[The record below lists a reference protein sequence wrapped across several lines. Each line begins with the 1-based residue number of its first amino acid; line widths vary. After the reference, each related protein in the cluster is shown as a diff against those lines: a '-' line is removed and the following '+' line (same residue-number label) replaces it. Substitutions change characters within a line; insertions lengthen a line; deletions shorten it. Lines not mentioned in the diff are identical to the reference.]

1 MGQDGVLKT
10 HDMVQ
15 EIEKGKMGMDGCGRL
30 MSFDLNQ
37 EPECDRD
44 TCSEESGGSIGGH
57 EDEEA
62 DELVGAIGV
71 DDVMKLTFDTEEEA
85 GEFYNLYAKLS
96 GFGIRKSNAKRDE
109 DGISRFRKWVCCCE
123 GYRNEKWFNYEDRKR
138 EAKAI
143 TRTGCG
149 ACFRVKYD
157 TESVKYVVTRFIME
171 HNHPLASEASVQHL
185 RSHRKVS
192 DAEYAQ
198 AKSLKLVGA
207 RICQIMKHFVI
218 KAGGY
223 SNVGFCIKDLYNR
236 MDEERRKDIFNGDAE
251 GALGFLAAKKDADD
265 MFFYKYHVDNEGR
278 LARLFWSDSKSRV
291 DFSVFGDVLVFDTT
305 YKTNKYRKP
314 LVVLAGVNNHL
325 NSTIFGCALLSDE
338 RIETYEWV
346 LSTFVEAMK
355 GRKPVAVM
363 TDGDSAMRRAIKNLL
378 PDACHRLCSW
388 HLHRNARS
396 NIRCEEFNNRL
407 YDLMARKFS
416 TLEFEDRWAR
426 LVNECGVVEN
436 EWVKKLYRR
445 RRLWAEAYLRGNF
458 FAGMRSTQRC
468 EKMNAFLN
476 EYLNEKMRLYEFVRS
491 FDLAIA
497 WLRHTESKAV
507 HTSENTKPV
516 LTTILPELEASA
528 AEVFTRNVFFMV
540 RKHLNR
546 QGLLISE
553 GWSEDGGSRTY
564 YYSKYGGHEISWRV
578 VYDRSMEKLICSC
591 MKFESKGIPCAHM
604 FRVMVVEGMNRIP
617 EACIS
622 KRWTKGVYSTNNGMK
637 AFVADEQLTQMAR
650 YGTLKSSCNSMC
662 YYASYMDDAFNDLQQ
677 MFDKHSVDL
686 KEKWIERGYG
696 GDGFAMDSRVMNDR
710 SRRTFG
716 LLDPRVS
723 RCKGDQK
730 HSETKKKRKCGHCR
744 QATTNEHAHTKRI
757 RTTQQFMMIIWK
769 IVWMNRWKNHLKLVR
784 GGATQANGE
793 DKHLHHKH
801 AVAVEGTQVTNKEV
815 QEKDEAQLL

>member
-1 MGQDGVLKT
+1 
-10 HDMVQ
+10 
-15 EIEKGKMGMDGCGRL
+15 
-30 MSFDLNQ
+30 
-37 EPECDRD
+37 
-44 TCSEESGGSIGGH
+44 
-57 EDEEA
+57 
-62 DELVGAIGV
+62 
-71 DDVMKLTFDTEEEA
+71 
-85 GEFYNLYAKLS
+85 
-96 GFGIRKSNAKRDE
+96 
-109 DGISRFRKWVCCCE
+109 
-123 GYRNEKWFNYEDRKR
+123 
-138 EAKAI
+138 
-143 TRTGCG
+143 
-149 ACFRVKYD
+149 
-157 TESVKYVVTRFIME
+157 
-171 HNHPLASEASVQHL
+171 
-185 RSHRKVS
+185 
-192 DAEYAQ
+192 
-198 AKSLKLVGA
+198 
-207 RICQIMKHFVI
+207 
-218 KAGGY
+218 
-223 SNVGFCIKDLYNR
+223 
-236 MDEERRKDIFNGDAE
+236 
-251 GALGFLAAKKDADD
+251 
-265 MFFYKYHVDNEGR
+265 
-278 LARLFWSDSKSRV
+278 
-291 DFSVFGDVLVFDTT
+291 
-305 YKTNKYRKP
+305 
-314 LVVLAGVNNHL
+314 
-325 NSTIFGCALLSDE
+325 
-338 RIETYEWV
+338 
-346 LSTFVEAMK
+346 
-355 GRKPVAVM
+355 
-363 TDGDSAMRRAIKNLL
+363 
-378 PDACHRLCSW
+378 
-388 HLHRNARS
+388 
-396 NIRCEEFNNRL
+396 
-407 YDLMARKFS
+407 MARKFS

-730 HSETKKKRKCGHCR
+730 HQKQRRKESVVIAVARFC
-744 QATTNEHAHTKRI
+744 
-757 RTTQQFMMIIWK
+757 
-769 IVWMNRWKNHLKLVR
+769 KLVPYAAAINCFYDMGVKNNLGQTKNKNRTKLVVGNDGDKFSMEAVKRR
-784 GGATQANGE
+784 GDCSQLGFVAGDSQLLCMLIPPATQPCLRLWAMG
-793 DKHLHHKH
+793 
-801 AVAVEGTQVTNKEV
+801 
-815 QEKDEAQLL
+815 AQSWHYEFPDIRELCLYQGLP

>member
-15 EIEKGKMGMDGCGRL
+15 EIEKGKMGMDGYGRL

-171 HNHPLASEASVQHL
+171 HNHPLASEVSVQHL
-185 RSHRKVS
+185 RSQKKVS

-278 LARLFWSDSKSRV
+278 LARLFWADSKSRV

-445 RRLWAEAYLRGNF
+445 RRL
-458 FAGMRSTQRC
+458 
-468 EKMNAFLN
+468 
-476 EYLNEKMRLYEFVRS
+476 
-491 FDLAIA
+491 
-497 WLRHTESKAV
+497 
-507 HTSENTKPV
+507 
-516 LTTILPELEASA
+516 
-528 AEVFTRNVFFMV
+528 
-540 RKHLNR
+540 
-546 QGLLISE
+546 
-553 GWSEDGGSRTY
+553 
-564 YYSKYGGHEISWRV
+564 
-578 VYDRSMEKLICSC
+578 
-591 MKFESKGIPCAHM
+591 
-604 FRVMVVEGMNRIP
+604 
-617 EACIS
+617 
-622 KRWTKGVYSTNNGMK
+622 
-637 AFVADEQLTQMAR
+637 
-650 YGTLKSSCNSMC
+650 
-662 YYASYMDDAFNDLQQ
+662 
-677 MFDKHSVDL
+677 
-686 KEKWIERGYG
+686 
-696 GDGFAMDSRVMNDR
+696 
-710 SRRTFG
+710 
-716 LLDPRVS
+716 
-723 RCKGDQK
+723 
-730 HSETKKKRKCGHCR
+730 
-744 QATTNEHAHTKRI
+744 
-757 RTTQQFMMIIWK
+757 
-769 IVWMNRWKNHLKLVR
+769 
-784 GGATQANGE
+784 
-793 DKHLHHKH
+793 
-801 AVAVEGTQVTNKEV
+801 
-815 QEKDEAQLL
+815 

>member
-1 MGQDGVLKT
+1 
-10 HDMVQ
+10 
-15 EIEKGKMGMDGCGRL
+15 
-30 MSFDLNQ
+30 
-37 EPECDRD
+37 
-44 TCSEESGGSIGGH
+44 
-57 EDEEA
+57 
-62 DELVGAIGV
+62 
-71 DDVMKLTFDTEEEA
+71 
-85 GEFYNLYAKLS
+85 
-96 GFGIRKSNAKRDE
+96 
-109 DGISRFRKWVCCCE
+109 
-123 GYRNEKWFNYEDRKR
+123 
-138 EAKAI
+138 
-143 TRTGCG
+143 
-149 ACFRVKYD
+149 
-157 TESVKYVVTRFIME
+157 
-171 HNHPLASEASVQHL
+171 
-185 RSHRKVS
+185 
-192 DAEYAQ
+192 
-198 AKSLKLVGA
+198 
-207 RICQIMKHFVI
+207 
-218 KAGGY
+218 
-223 SNVGFCIKDLYNR
+223 

-251 GALGFLAAKKDADD
+251 GTLGFLAAKKDADD

-278 LARLFWSDSKSRV
+278 LARLFWADSKSRA

-325 NSTIFGCALLSDE
+325 NSTIFGCALLLDE

-407 YDLMARKFS
+407 YNLMVRKCS

-445 RRLWAEAYLRGNF
+445 R
-458 FAGMRSTQRC
+458 
-468 EKMNAFLN
+468 
-476 EYLNEKMRLYEFVRS
+476 RS

-516 LTTILPELEASA
+516 LTTILPELEGGA

-540 RKHLNR
+540 MKHLNR

-564 YYSKYGGHEISWRV
+564 YYSKYGGHKISWMV
-578 VYDRSMEKLICSC
+578 DYDRSMEKLICSC
-591 MKFESKGIPCAHM
+591 MKFESKGISCAHM

-622 KRWTKGVYSTNNGMK
+622 KWWTKGVYCTNNGMK

-650 YGTLKSSCNSMC
+650 YGTLKSSCNTMC

-686 KEKWIERGYG
+686 KEKWSDRGYG
-696 GDGFAMDSRVMNDR
+696 GDGFAMDSRVRNDR

-723 RCKGDQK
+723 RSKGDHK
-730 HSETKKKRKCGHCR
+730 HAEAKKKRKCGHCR
-744 QATTNEHAHTKRI
+744 CEMQRLKEMVWLCMEVVAVTTDRGHAQKDHQMHDCQGCVVST
-757 RTTQQFMMIIWK
+757 
-769 IVWMNRWKNHLKLVR
+769 
-784 GGATQANGE
+784 
-793 DKHLHHKH
+793 
-801 AVAVEGTQVTNKEV
+801 AVANSATALG
-815 QEKDEAQLL
+815 